1 MSTYEIIR
9 NRFLRFLFYLIFLFP
24 KTSPKSNFN
33 SKLFS
38 FIVGLPDLPQ
48 EPMAHLER
56 SGAAEARLADDQ
68 PRRRGVEG
76 VALSGQ
82 GGRPQETN
90 GRLEGHLLQGAR
102 IVLDADSGTN
112 IQEMAP

>member
-1 MSTYEIIR
+1 
-9 NRFLRFLFYLIFLFP
+9 
-24 KTSPKSNFN
+24 
-33 SKLFS
+33 
-38 FIVGLPDLPQ
+38 
-48 EPMAHLER
+48 MAHLER
-56 SGAAEARLADDQ
+56 SGATEARLADDQ

-112 IQEMAP
+112 KQEMAP